1 MPHLKL
7 DQFLV
12 DEARSLAFHIAEPVI
27 DFIRMHTTV
36 SIERSTLRLIGID
49 GIDEEE
55 VPLPNSIVDNAVSLL
70 PGGILRPFVAATL
83 QSNLSPQAT
92 AEAIGR
98 KELILCEPPSEGD
111 ELAAIDTEVMRLV
124 LQAVTHIR
132 SCNAERKA
140 MIEEV
145 SNPQTPWIY
154 VIVATGNSYEDI
166 VQAQAAARQGAD
178 VIAVIR
184 STAQSLLDY
193 VPFGPTTEGFGGT
206 YATQANFKLMRL
218 GVLSRQR
225 GRSKSRA

>member
-7 DQFLV
+7 DQSLV
-12 DEARSLAFHIAEPVI
+12 NEARSLALHIAEPVI
-27 DFIRMHTTV
+27 DFISMHTTV
-36 SIERSTLRLIGID
+36 TIERSTLRLIGID
-49 GIDEEE
+49 GIDDEE
-55 VPLPNSIVDNAVSLL
+55 VPLPNCIVDNAVSLL

-83 QSNLSPQAT
+83 QSNLSPQTT

-98 KELILCEPPSEGD
+98 KELLLCEPPLEGD
-111 ELAAIDTEVMRLV
+111 ELAAIDTESMRLV
-124 LQAVTHIR
+124 RKSVTQIR
-132 SCNAERKA
+132 TLNAERKA
-140 MIEEV
+140 MIGELG
-145 SNPQTPWIY
+145 NPQTPWIY
-154 VIVATGNSYEDI
+154 VIVATGNIYEDI

-193 VPFGPTTEGFGGT
+193 VPYGITTEGFGGT

>member
-1 MPHLKL
+1 M
-7 DQFLV
+7 
-12 DEARSLAFHIAEPVI
+12 
-27 DFIRMHTTV
+27 
-36 SIERSTLRLIGID
+36 
-49 GIDEEE
+49 
-55 VPLPNSIVDNAVSLL
+55 
-70 PGGILRPFVAATL
+70 RPFVAATL

-98 KELILCEPPSEGD
+98 KELILCEPPVGD
-111 ELAAIDTEVMRLV
+111 ELAAIDTEIMRLV
-124 LQAVTHIR
+124 RQAVKHIR
-132 SCNAERKA
+132 SCSAERKA
-140 MIEEV
+140 MIEEL
-145 SNPQTPWIY
+145 SNPQTPWMY
-154 VIVATGNSYEDI
+154 VIVATGNIYEDI